1 LGEFAQRGAP
11 LTLIDMPAVADIG
24 HAVQFYRV
32 DAELFDA
39 VGTFLADGIRDGD
52 VSIVIAT
59 EPHLRG
65 FDTAL
70 VAAGVDPVAARA
82 DRLLMS
88 LDADAMLARVIRNG
102 RLDHAAFASA
112 MDSAVQRAVD
122 SRRPIRMFGEMV
134 SLLWDAGDVIG
145 AIELETLCNQLRR
158 EVRLSM
164 LCGYHAESLWDDS
177 HADALS
183 AVCRL
188 HSAVLGHFSN
198 DATAPGEARRL
209 VCQALMQWGHGQQLS
224 DSVALVVSELANN
237 AVTHARSPFSVLAR
251 SDQQVIRI
259 SVRDT
264 SSVIP
269 ELRHVDPVEG
279 PGLGL
284 KMVDAIAG
292 AWGVEVT
299 AGGKAVWAQLALE
312 P

>member
-1 LGEFAQRGAP
+1 
-11 LTLIDMPAVADIG
+11 MPAVADIG
-24 HAVQFYRV
+24 HAVQFYRE

-59 EPHLRG
+59 ELHLRG

-70 VAAGVDPVAARA
+70 VAAGIDPLAARA
-82 DRLLMS
+82 DGLLMS
-88 LDADAMLARVIRNG
+88 VDADAMLARVIRNG
-102 RLDHAAFASA
+102 RVDHAAFASA
-112 MDSAVQRAVD
+112 MDSVMQQAAR

-134 SLLWDAGDVIG
+134 SMLWNAGDVIG
-145 AIELETLCNQLRR
+145 AIELETQCNQLRR

-164 LCGYHAESLWDDS
+164 LCAYHGESLWDDS

-209 VCQALMQWGHGQQLS
+209 VCQALTQWGHAQELS
-224 DSVALVVSELANN
+224 DSIALVVSELANN

-259 SVRDT
+259 SVRDA
-264 SSVIP
+264 SPAIP
-269 ELRHVDPVEG
+269 ELRRVGPAEG
-279 PGLGL
+279 SGMGL
-284 KMVDAIAG
+284 KMVDAIAA